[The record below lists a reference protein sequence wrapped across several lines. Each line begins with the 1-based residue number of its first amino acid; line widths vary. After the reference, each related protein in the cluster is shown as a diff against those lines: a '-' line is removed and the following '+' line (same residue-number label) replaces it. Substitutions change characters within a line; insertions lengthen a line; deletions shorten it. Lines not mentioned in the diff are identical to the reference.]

1 MYNRNYDFYIKNFT
15 SRLQQKLFILL
26 QKIVPAD
33 VQAILEKDIGY
44 PTFRRMGLK
53 DEDIRGVIE
62 RYLEKFKMINELLIQ
77 NGVSPF
83 FSDLSDEIKCCKEYI
98 ELLKERTTEEII
110 ENFGCEWEHY
120 NNYDN
125 RTNKYDFIKG
135 NKER

>member
-77 NGVSPF
+77 NGASPF

-110 ENFGCEWEHY
+110 KSFGCEWKD
-120 NNYDN
+120 YDN
-125 RTNKYDFIKG
+125 RANKYDFIKD